1 MIHEYIKLTLGFS
14 YQIGIDLV
22 DSILLKNISIVNAKT
37 NKGLS
42 VDKLILYDKDP

>member
-1 MIHEYIKLTLGFS
+1 MTHEYIK
-14 YQIGIDLV
+14 QIEIELV